1 MLFTIILDN
10 IPSSLIKIKAEL
22 YIDQVFDLFIDNQI
36 DAKDLKYLL
45 SKEKIKLPEEFYN
58 LSKIEQKKYLGIK
71 QYIVDIQSEERPYYV
86 IFNNFYF
93 YYLVTKSRQSK
104 YMTQRLIDYVNDQ
117 QDMVVFILAMRNIYL
132 DNVDYFNNSKYSKI
146 IIKNNCHTI
155 FDLFLA
161 IENNNNKKF
170 EETRTH
176 FYNYFKNQSKGKINL
191 EIDFDRPFNKFC
203 VLMELILNEL
213 FPIKELNTLKLKFLI
228 YRKEYLKGN
237 DYKEIKVNGLEMIK
251 RRFNNIKKKGEN
263 IDSLKVLLKKMEE
276 LVKNNREEI
285 NSFSSNGYSAIYYA
299 LLQVEEE
306 I

>member
-1 MLFTIILDN
+1 MFFTIILDN
-10 IPSSLIKIKAEL
+10 IHSSLIQNKDKL
-22 YIDQVFDLFIDNQI
+22 YIDQVIDLFIDNQI

-58 LSKIEQKKYLGIK
+58 FLKVEQKKYLGIK
-71 QYIVDIQSEERPYYV
+71 QYIVDIQSEEHPYYV
-86 IFNNFYF
+86 MFNNFYF
-93 YYLVTKSRQSK
+93 YDLVTKSRQSK
-104 YMTQRLIDYVNDQ
+104 YMTQRLIDYVNNQ
-117 QDMVVFILAMRNIYL
+117 QDMVVFILTMRNIYL

-161 IENNNNKKF
+161 IENNNYKNF

-176 FYNYFKNQSKGKINL
+176 FYNYFKNQNKGKINL

-203 VLMELILNEL
+203 VLMELILSEL

-228 YRKEYLKGN
+228 YRKEHLKGN

-285 NSFSSNGYSAIYYA
+285 NNFSSNGYSAIYYA

-306 I
+306 L

>member
-10 IPSSLIKIKAEL
+10 IHSSLIKNKAEL

-104 YMTQRLIDYVNDQ
+104 YMTQRLIDYVNNQ

-203 VLMELILNEL
+203 VLMELILSEL

-228 YRKEYLKGN
+228 YKKGHLKGN

-276 LVKNNREEI
+276 LVKNKREEI

-306 I
+306 L

>member
-10 IPSSLIKIKAEL
+10 IHSSLIKNKDEL

-58 LSKIEQKKYLGIK
+58 LSKVEQKKYLGIK

-203 VLMELILNEL
+203 VLMELILSEL

-228 YRKEYLKGN
+228 YRKEHLKST

-285 NSFSSNGYSAIYYA
+285 NNFSSNGYSAIYYA

-306 I
+306 L